1 VLGANANGEI
11 NPQSINLTEEEFWL
25 NNEYALIEEIGH
37 NFLKKNNKYRTIVFG
52 GNNPIFIPGHT
63 DEKLYDEMYVNNNL
77 DSLD

>member
-1 VLGANANGEI
+1 MVPKHENEND
-11 NPQSINLTEEEFWL
+11 FWT
-25 NNEYALIEEIGH
+25 

-77 DSLD
+77 DSLDYEK

>member
-37 NFLKKNNKYRTIVFG
+37 FLKKNNKYRTIVFG